1 MTSKLVGCERLEKMI
16 EWRGLYGAEY
26 NCVVPAGEL
35 ASMATEL
42 LDGRKVGGGMKRMW
56 IDQPSSLQPLHH
68 LHGINVIS
76 MPFDHNGFTYIYFLS
91 GDVVSMRA
99 HRLWLSA
106 GWRDMI

>member
-1 MTSKLVGCERLEKMI
+1 MANKLVEFERLEKMI
-16 EWRGLYGAEY
+16 EWRSLYGAEY

-35 ASMATEL
+35 ASMAAEL
-42 LDGRKVGGGMKRMW
+42 LDSRKSSNGVKRMW

-68 LHGINVIS
+68 LNGTNVLA
-76 MPFDHNGFTYIYFLS
+76 MPFDHNGFAYIYFLS

-106 GWRDMI
+106 GWH